1 MTPPRADYAW
11 LAGTYWYCAAA
22 CMPALRTLP
31 GNRFEPVIDQT
42 VWSIAGYADG
52 YFWGV
57 ASALVTPAGSE
68 PDASGKNDMTFFASV
83 TPQGQVH
90 ITFVHG
96 DGSTTIGTGS
106 IAGQG
111 EPRFEMQMSSGAGPV
126 LVVHWA
132 YMLRVT
138 PDDPQWH
145 RLPGAGVSV
154 EAMVG
159 DIAAPIGINPQS
171 GSRA

>member
-1 MTPPRADYAW
+1 MTPPRSDYAW
-11 LAGTYWYCAAA
+11 LAGTYWYCPAP

-31 GNRFEPVIDQT
+31 GNRFERVVDQT
-42 VWSIAGYADG
+42 VWAIAGYADG

-57 ASALVTPAGSE
+57 ASALVTPAGST
-68 PDASGKNDMTFFASV
+68 PDPSAKNDMTLFASV

-96 DGSTTIGTGS
+96 DGSATIGTGVVTTD
-106 IAGQG
+106 G

-132 YMLRVT
+132 YMQRIER
-138 PDDPQWH
+138 DDPQWH

-154 EAMVG
+154 DAMVG
-159 DIAAPIGINPQS
+159 DIAVPTAA
-171 GSRA
+171 GSPNR